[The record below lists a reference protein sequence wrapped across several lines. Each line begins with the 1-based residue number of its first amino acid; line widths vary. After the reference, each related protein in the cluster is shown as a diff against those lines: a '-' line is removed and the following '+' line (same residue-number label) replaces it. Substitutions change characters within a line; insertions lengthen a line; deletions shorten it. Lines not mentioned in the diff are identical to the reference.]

1 MRPDPQRPS
10 RPAPHGPRAPR
21 LRLAAWAGL
30 CLLAAG
36 CAAGPRTTSR
46 INRVQARSGEVWARD
61 LGNALGLQPWELCA
75 ELGTRDCVEE
85 AHRVT
90 LGGVEPAELGI
101 DAPLPEPSVSAPMA
115 ADRVAISACGE
126 RFARDK
132 AGPALLFGPVLERDS
147 RRRRAEVSEAL
158 VLRVLGRP
166 AQPAELDALEALYD
180 DIKDKVDDPLR
191 SWAVGAC
198 VVVTTSTEALF
209 Y

>member
-1 MRPDPQRPS
+1 MRPDPQLL
-10 RPAPHGPRAPR
+10 PRRMGAPR
-21 LRLAAWAGL
+21 GL
-30 CLLAAG
+30 CALLALGLLSA

-46 INRVQARSGEVWARD
+46 INRVQPRSGEVWARD
-61 LGNALGLQPWELCA
+61 LGHALGLQPWELCA

-85 AHRVT
+85 AHRIT
-90 LGGVEPAELGI
+90 LGGVEPATLGI

-126 RFARDK
+126 RYARDK
-132 AGPALLFGPVLERDS
+132 AGPAVIFGPVLERDNRW
-147 RRRRAEVSEAL
+147 RREEVGAAL
-158 VLRVLGRP
+158 VLRMLGRP
-166 AQPAELDALEALYD
+166 ATEAELDALEALYD
-180 DIKDKVDDPLR
+180 TIKDQADDPVR

>member
-1 MRPDPQRPS
+1 VRPDLELL
-10 RPAPHGPRAPR
+10 PRLMGAPR
-21 LRLAAWAGL
+21 RLALLLTLELLSACAG
-30 CLLAAG
+30 
-36 CAAGPRTTSR
+36 GPRTTSR
-46 INRVQARSGEVWARD
+46 INRVQPRSGEVWARD
-61 LGNALGLQPWELCA
+61 LGHALGLQPWELCA

-90 LGGVEPAELGI
+90 LGGVEPASLGI

-126 RFARDK
+126 RYARDK
-132 AGPALLFGPVLERDS
+132 AGPALLFGPVLERDNRW
-147 RRRRAEVSEAL
+147 RRQEVGAAL
-158 VLRVLGRP
+158 VLRMLGRP
-166 AQPAELDALEALYD
+166 ATDDELDALEALYD
-180 DIKDKVDDPLR
+180 TIKDQISDDPVR

>member
-1 MRPDPQRPS
+1 VRPDLELL
-10 RPAPHGPRAPR
+10 PRLMGAPR
-21 LRLAAWAGL
+21 RLA
-30 CLLAAG
+30 LLLTLELLSA

-46 INRVQARSGEVWARD
+46 INRVQPRSGEVWARD
-61 LGNALGLQPWELCA
+61 LGHALGLQPWELCA

-90 LGGVEPAELGI
+90 LGGVEPASLGI

-126 RFARDK
+126 RYARDK
-132 AGPALLFGPVLERDS
+132 AGPALLFGPVLERDNRW
-147 RRRRAEVSEAL
+147 RRQEVGAAL
-158 VLRVLGRP
+158 VLRMLGRP
-166 AQPAELDALEALYD
+166 ATDDELDALEALYD
-180 DIKDKVDDPLR
+180 TIKDQTDDPVR